1 MIRAMDAELIQ
12 DVYLTPLI
20 SYVEK
25 GQDHL
30 FSVQRGSRK
39 TRLKQECLMEMVYSS
54 ETFTRLQGY
63 FLCSQRNNLI
73 KYTLG
78 NRPRLKI
85 R

>member
-1 MIRAMDAELIQ
+1 MQ

-39 TRLKQECLMEMVYSS
+39 TRLKQECLMEWFILLKHSLVCKDISYAHK
-54 ETFTRLQGY
+54 E
-63 FLCSQRNNLI
+63 I
-73 KYTLG
+73 TLS
-78 NRPRLKI
+78 NI
-85 R
+85 H